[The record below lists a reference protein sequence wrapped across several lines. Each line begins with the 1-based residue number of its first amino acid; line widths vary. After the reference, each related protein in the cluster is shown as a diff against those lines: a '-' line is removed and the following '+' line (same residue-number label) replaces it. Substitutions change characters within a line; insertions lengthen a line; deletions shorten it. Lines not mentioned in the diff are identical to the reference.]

1 MMSMDL
7 VGKLMAVTCAML
19 WGLAIVFFKRSGES
33 MSPSVLTLY
42 KTFITAILFIPI
54 LFLVDPV
61 PEGSVM
67 ATEDVVILCVS
78 GILGIALADTLI
90 FKCLNMV
97 GAGLFGIID
106 SLYSPILI
114 ATSCLWLQT
123 SLETKEILGTCLV
136 VSAVLIATVK
146 MSANEE
152 RHPQLVLGI
161 LIGALGMASMAISII
176 QMKPIL
182 DRMSVWWVTE
192 IRLVASGLVLAV
204 MVLLKGKWSQ
214 FTSALRSRETL
225 KHALP
230 GTLIGNFLAMT
241 IWIAAFKFTDVH
253 AAAIL
258 NQTSTIFIVIFA
270 SLLLKEPFTL
280 RRTSATLLAFS
291 GAVIVIL

>member
-1 MMSMDL
+1 MSMDL

-204 MVLLKGKWSQ
+204 MVLLKGKWTQ

>member
-204 MVLLKGKWSQ
+204 MVLLKGKWTQ